1 MSDFTAKRD
10 AAVAAQS
17 AAAQTIV
24 DKQTSLQNLSDKIKS
39 NIRYAEQAVD
49 FDDVKLKTIGWGG
62 RKDPTP
68 LDAPDRAQDLVSGEQ
83 GEGSI
88 ELLWKKPISGGKV
101 SAYEIRRRNEE
112 NRAEG
117 WDVVK
122 TSMNTEITLT
132 GQPRGVQLEYVVVA
146 MNKAGDGPPSNPVM
160 AVL

>member
-1 MSDFTAKRD
+1 MATFPKEEGNIFTLGQEMSAGLKANSETFPVPPVNALDLDAALSDFTAKRD

-49 FDDVKLKTIGWGG
+49 FDDVKLKTIGWSG

-68 LDAPDRAQDLVSGEQ
+68 LDAPGRAQDLVSGEQ

-117 WDVVK
+117 W
-122 TSMNTEITLT
+122 TW
-132 GQPRGVQLEYVVVA
+132 
-146 MNKAGDGPPSNPVM
+146 
-160 AVL
+160 